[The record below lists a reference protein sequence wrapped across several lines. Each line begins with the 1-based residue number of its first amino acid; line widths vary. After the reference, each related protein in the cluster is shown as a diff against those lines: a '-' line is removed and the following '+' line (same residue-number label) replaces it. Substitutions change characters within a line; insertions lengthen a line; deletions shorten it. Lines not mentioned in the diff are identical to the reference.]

1 MIRTKL
7 RPAKRCV
14 KLIFCLVVFVLVGA
28 LLTLSDML
36 ITVVLAGVAASILL
50 DLVLTVFSRDIE
62 LTVQT
67 SQNMALSRWQMAE
80 LFLFNNTKQTLKTD
94 VSLHLSNF
102 IELENP
108 VKRVELASNEKA
120 RLSFRLRAHHRGNA
134 ALNSVEL
141 RVDSPFGFW
150 QTSWLIE
157 QAISLKVYP
166 DFSAMGPHQYLNGIS
181 KKSINGLKLTKKRGS
196 GIEFHQLRE
205 YRQGDSV
212 RQIDWQAT
220 SKKRKLISREYQEE
234 QNQHVVVML
243 DASKKMNIEA
253 VQGNHF
259 DHALNALLLLA
270 HRVLKQGD
278 WFSMQ
283 SFNQEVRWL
292 PDVKGSQNV
301 SRIMNHFYDLYP
313 DQSSSD
319 YIVAAN
325 KLITKRSKRSLV
337 LLVTTLDEQ
346 GFDEILPAIKLLQR
360 HHLVA
365 LINIDNRALNEVI
378 EEPILESRDAT
389 KHCAALGMLN
399 SHKKSMAKIRKEGVI
414 AIDSKPE
421 QLLPNVIN
429 TYLNVKHSGV
439 L

>member
-7 RPAKRCV
+7 RPAKRLV
-14 KLIFCLVVFVLVGA
+14 KLLFSLAVIILISALLALGNMFITAILIGLTLLVLIDFVLA
-28 LLTLSDML
+28 WLP
-36 ITVVLAGVAASILL
+36 
-50 DLVLTVFSRDIE
+50 RDIE
-62 LTVQT
+62 VAVKT
-67 SQNMALSRWQMAE
+67 SQNMALLRWQTAE
-80 LFLFNNTKQTLKTD
+80 LIISNNSQQGLVTD
-94 VSLHLSNF
+94 VSLHFSNV
-102 IELENP
+102 IELDKP
-108 VKRVELASNEKA
+108 IKSVALANTEKA
-120 RLSFRLRAHHRGNA
+120 CLAFRLRGQQRGNA
-134 ALNSVEL
+134 ALNTVEL
-141 RVDSPFGFW
+141 RISSPWKFW
-150 QTSWLIE
+150 QTNWLIK
-157 QAISLKVYP
+157 QKIILKVYP
-166 DFSAMGPHQYLNGIS
+166 DFSAVRASQSLNGIS
-181 KKSINGLKLTKKRGS
+181 KKSIGGLKLAKKRGS

-220 SKKRKLISREYQEE
+220 SKRRKLISREYQEE

-253 VQGNHF
+253 TRGSHF

-283 SFNQEVRWL
+283 SFNQQTRWL
-292 PDVKGSQNV
+292 ANVKGAQNV
-301 SRIMNHFYDLYP
+301 SRVMNHFYDLYP

-325 KLITKRSKRSLV
+325 KLIAKRSKRSLV

-346 GFDEILPAIKLLQR
+346 SLEELLPAIKLLQK

-365 LINIDNRALNEVI
+365 LVNIDNYALNEVI
-378 EEPILESRDAT
+378 DEPIVDSQDAT
-389 KHCAALGMLN
+389 KYCVALSLLN
-399 SHKKSMAKIRKEGVI
+399 SHKANMAKLRKEGVI
-414 AIDSKPE
+414 AIDCKPE

-429 TYLNVKHSGV
+429 TYLSVKHSGV